1 MTHGADLELLRRQ
14 AQILDHITESV
25 ITMDLVGFIT
35 SWNHGAEKL
44 FGYSAEEVI
53 GRNVLFLYADENEDD
68 LVFDDAFLTHGGR
81 ELEVRRRKKNGEI
94 FWASMQL
101 SLLRDEDN
109 QPTGLLGFLSDITER
124 RSAADTLRLHAS
136 IFEHSEEGIMITDA
150 HEKILTVNPA
160 FTEITGY
167 PAAAVIGQ
175 TPRILRS
182 GRHDAAFFKALWTTL
197 QETGY
202 WNGEIWD
209 RRENGE
215 IFPKWNSIG
224 SVRNHHGDVSH
235 YFSVFTDITDR
246 KRAEGR
252 IHHLA
257 FFDALTNL
265 PNRSLFNRLVQQ
277 SLTEATRSNSCSAL
291 LFIDLNRFKPVNDTL
306 GHRVGDLVLQEIA
319 NRFRASLRGA
329 DVVSRLG
336 GDEFVVAVLDIAS
349 RDHASNVAQKLLAS
363 LEDPIVI
370 DGNELKLGASIGI
383 SIFPED
389 GHDTETLLRLAD
401 IAMYRAKETGGDGFV
416 FFSEDMNRRAV
427 DRLNLETGLRRA
439 IERNELLLHYQPKVS
454 ITSGRIVG
462 AEALVRWK
470 HPERGMVPPGEFIPL
485 AEETGLIVQV
495 GTWVLE
501 AACRQARAWQDAGL
515 PVTKIAVN
523 LSARDFS
530 ASLPERVKSVLARH
544 GIGAEWLELEI
555 TEGMLMHNTDKVISM
570 MDEIAALGISL
581 SLDDFGT
588 GYSSLSYLKR
598 FPINT
603 LKIDRSFVINIPDD
617 GDDCAIAGAIVSMS
631 KQLKHNVIAEGVES
645 AEQLLFLRTL
655 GCDEIQGYLF
665 SPPVPAEKFE
675 AMVREG
681 RSLPGT

>member
-1 MTHGADLELLRRQ
+1 
-14 AQILDHITESV
+14 
-25 ITMDLVGFIT
+25 
-35 SWNHGAEKL
+35 
-44 FGYSAEEVI
+44 
-53 GRNVLFLYADENEDD
+53 
-68 LVFDDAFLTHGGR
+68 
-81 ELEVRRRKKNGEI
+81 
-94 FWASMQL
+94 MQP
-101 SLLRDEDN
+101 LRDA
-109 QPTGLLGFLSDITER
+109 TGTVTGFM
-124 RSAADTLRLHAS
+124 S
-136 IFEHSEEGIMITDA
+136 IQ
-150 HEKILTVNPA
+150 L
-160 FTEITGY
+160 
-167 PAAAVIGQ
+167 
-175 TPRILRS
+175 
-182 GRHDAAFFKALWTTL
+182 
-197 QETGY
+197 
-202 WNGEIWD
+202 
-209 RRENGE
+209 
-215 IFPKWNSIG
+215 
-224 SVRNHHGDVSH
+224 
-235 YFSVFTDITDR
+235 DITDR

-530 ASLPERVKSVLARH
+530 ASLPERVQNVLARH